1 MKNLNLKLRMLLT
14 IMACMI
20 LLTYELFAQEKIN
33 YKQLRGKEW
42 ILQVREGVELLMS
55 YTYTIDSC
63 FVVAKHSKM
72 RGELKSVYYLS
83 DDWNGTFDDTKVGVS
98 VAGKYLVEKRNN
110 EEKKKI
116 LINVYEILKL
126 TETDLELRNVE
137 GIELT
142 EGGEE
147 LDRYKNDII
156 TKYKSKQE

>member
-1 MKNLNLKLRMLLT
+1 MP
-14 IMACMI
+14 
-20 LLTYELFAQEKIN
+20 
-33 YKQLRGKEW
+33 
-42 ILQVREGVELLMS
+42 

-137 GIELT
+137 GI
-142 EGGEE
+142 
-147 LDRYKNDII
+147 N
-156 TKYKSKQE
+156 